1 MAHSGSGRRS
11 ADKLRVFVAE
21 DEMII
26 TLDVTGMLQ
35 QMGYEIAG
43 HARTGKGAVEG
54 ILKSKPD
61 IVLMDIH
68 LQDEVDGIQAA
79 GKILECLDI
88 PIVFQTASSDQI
100 TLDRAR
106 LVNPFG
112 FILKPFDPFELR
124 KTLQLA
130 YFVHQKDKALRASEE
145 RWKFALEESGDGIWD
160 YDLVQD
166 RIDYSQ
172 RYAEILGTA
181 ARELGSA
188 PESFLQRVHPH
199 DAGRLNTAMTA
210 VLRGLA
216 DEIREELRMRGGDGG
231 YVWVLARGKVLDR
244 SPEGKALRILGTLT
258 DICEQ
263 KRTEQEL
270 RNSEALLRAFV
281 EALPGIVLAHPSI
294 PPNPIRHPF
303 RNTPL

>member
-1 MAHSGSGRRS
+1 MAHSGAGRGS
-11 ADKLRVFVAE
+11 TDKLRVFVAE

-43 HARTGKGAVEG
+43 HARTGKGAIQG
-54 ILKSKPD
+54 ILKSNPD

-79 GKILECLDI
+79 GEILESLDI

-100 TLDRAR
+100 TLDRAH

-160 YDLVQD
+160 YDLMQN
-166 RIDYSQ
+166 RIEYSQ

-181 ARELGSA
+181 TRELGSS
-188 PESFLQRVHPH
+188 PEGFLQRVHPN
-199 DAGRLNTAMTA
+199 DIGRLTTAMA
-210 VLRGLA
+210 ALFRGLS
-216 DEIREELRMRGGDGG
+216 DGIKEEIRMRDGDGK

-244 SPEGKALRILGTLT
+244 SSEGKALRILGTLT
-258 DICEQ
+258 DIGEQ
-263 KRTEQEL
+263 KKTEQEL
-270 RNSEALLRAFV
+270 RNSEALLIAFA
-281 EALPGIVLAHPSI
+281 EALPGIVVAHPSRSSH
-294 PPNPIRHPF
+294 PIRHPF
-303 RNTPL
+303 RNTP